1 MKLSLYFIFYVVMIL
16 ELLIFIMERDEA
28 TDKHSADVAEML
40 MLSDNLAREFQ
51 KPLDISV
58 PENSTATI
66 YGSSLQRALHRTGD
80 SVHVLLSPLGLWS
93 AAERGGVAISIY
105 DSTGTEV
112 ANERRPG
119 PFALSVNR
127 ITGDAMLSAMFAREG
142 TYKYT
147 ARCTVRRSV
156 PEYYPALVKD
166 SVNAKLKR
174 VLGRDLLVSTGRGV
188 PFTITVKG
196 EGQRLPPCEYCG
208 QGPYRK

>member
-1 MKLSLYFIFYVVMIL
+1 
-16 ELLIFIMERDEA
+16 
-28 TDKHSADVAEML
+28 
-40 MLSDNLAREFQ
+40 
-51 KPLDISV
+51 
-58 PENSTATI
+58 
-66 YGSSLQRALHRTGD
+66 
-80 SVHVLLSPLGLWS
+80 
-93 AAERGGVAISIY
+93 
-105 DSTGTEV
+105 
-112 ANERRPG
+112 
-119 PFALSVNR
+119 
-127 ITGDAMLSAMFAREG
+127 MLSAMFAREG